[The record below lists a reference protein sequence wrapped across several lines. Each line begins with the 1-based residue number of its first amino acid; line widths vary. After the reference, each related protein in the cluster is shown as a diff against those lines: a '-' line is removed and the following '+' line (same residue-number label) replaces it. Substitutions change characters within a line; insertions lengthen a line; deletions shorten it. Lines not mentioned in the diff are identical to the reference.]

1 MGTICK
7 GTFLPLFLFRQR
19 EKAAEKE
26 KLKEGYGF
34 PYESFTPP
42 CVLFL
47 TKKKNDRPPFL
58 PLFVELA
65 LPLELVPLALDAAVG
80 IRE

>member
-1 MGTICK
+1 MAFHTK
-7 GTFLPLFLFRQR
+7 ALPLLVFFL
-19 EKAAEKE
+19 
-26 KLKEGYGF
+26 
-34 PYESFTPP
+34 
-42 CVLFL
+42 VLFL

-58 PLFVELA
+58 PLFVKLA